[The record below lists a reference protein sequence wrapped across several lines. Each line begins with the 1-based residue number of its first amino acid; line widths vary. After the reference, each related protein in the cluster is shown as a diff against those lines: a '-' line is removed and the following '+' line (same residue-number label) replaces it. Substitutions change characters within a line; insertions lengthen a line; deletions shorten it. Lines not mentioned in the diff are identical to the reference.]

1 VSEAFIAVLDIH
13 LPVQHTLISGFYFN
27 LKLHISKLY
36 STIMSAYHM
45 NTAPVVYDVQNS
57 TLFGHGVFGDCY
69 SNIMGTAATMFLSTQ
84 YQPIFMS
91 VIGSIV
97 VGLSGLFPLLIF
109 PVSNDSIS
117 LKTGRKY
124 SYSMIQTYF
133 LLIHSEMTV
142 MKSLL
147 IRFQIIL
154 NSFYF
159 NQCFHSKLDSD
170 V

>member
-13 LPVQHTLISGFYFN
+13 LSVQHTLTRGFYFN

-36 STIMSAYHM
+36 SYVMSAYHM
-45 NTAPVVYDVQNS
+45 NTAPVVYNVQNS
-57 TLFGHGVFGDCY
+57 TLFGHGLFGDCY

-84 YQPIFMS
+84 YQPVLMS

-97 VGLSGLFPLLIF
+97 VGLSGLFPLLIL
-109 PVSNDSIS
+109 PVNDSIS

-124 SYSMIQTYF
+124 SYSMIKTYF

-147 IRFQIIL
+147 TRFLIKL
-154 NSFYF
+154 NNFCF
-159 NQCFHSKLDSD
+159 NQCFRSKLDSD